1 MKSSLV
7 AWAALAR
14 PVAPSRPWRTL
25 KDRLAE
31 RSLLLLT
38 ALPLILVLA
47 MLAALLLRTR
57 PILATGSIWHLLTGE
72 IWKPFQREFG
82 FYPFII
88 GTLWV
93 TAVAMVLAV
102 PPSLLS
108 AIYLVEYA
116 RPATRALMKPLL
128 DLLAGIPSVVY
139 GVWGVV
145 TIVPLVQKVIA
156 PAAGRWLGF
165 IPLFATDNPTGF
177 SVLAGSIVLAVMVVP
192 VIIAVSYEVM
202 QTVPDGLREASLAIG
217 ATRWQTVKH
226 AVLPKALPGIMAG
239 VVLGFSRA
247 FGETMAVLM
256 VVGNVPKVPSSI
268 FDPAYPLTALIA
280 NNYGE
285 MLSIPLYD
293 AALMGAALVLLL
305 VVLAFNILSALILRH
320 VTRRQL

>member
-7 AWAALAR
+7 AWAVLAR

-102 PPSLLS
+102 PPSLD
-108 AIYLVEYA
+108 IIGN
-116 RPATRALMKPLL
+116 KPC
-128 DLLAGIPSVVY
+128 
-139 GVWGVV
+139 
-145 TIVPLVQKVIA
+145 
-156 PAAGRWLGF
+156 
-165 IPLFATDNPTGF
+165 
-177 SVLAGSIVLAVMVVP
+177 
-192 VIIAVSYEVM
+192 
-202 QTVPDGLREASLAIG
+202 
-217 ATRWQTVKH
+217 
-226 AVLPKALPGIMAG
+226 
-239 VVLGFSRA
+239 
-247 FGETMAVLM
+247 
-256 VVGNVPKVPSSI
+256 
-268 FDPAYPLTALIA
+268 
-280 NNYGE
+280 
-285 MLSIPLYD
+285 
-293 AALMGAALVLLL
+293 
-305 VVLAFNILSALILRH
+305 
-320 VTRRQL
+320 